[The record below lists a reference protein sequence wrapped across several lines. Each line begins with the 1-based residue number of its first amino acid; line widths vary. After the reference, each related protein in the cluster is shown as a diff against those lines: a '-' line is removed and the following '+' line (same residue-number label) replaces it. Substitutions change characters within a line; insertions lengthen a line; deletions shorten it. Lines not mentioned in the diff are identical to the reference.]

1 MFMLAIIFALS
12 GAALGSRF
20 KALVLV
26 PASGLAVSCPVL
38 MNFAYG
44 YSLRM
49 QLLAVIATV
58 MALQIGYLLGLAIR
72 LKVTPERPRVIE
84 GTSVGVFGLI
94 DDAKLAEALRDR
106 ARCPLTERFGVNRA
120 NGWAPEIDPPSEPHA
135 RTEGWGSAP
144 AQHP

>member
-1 MFMLAIIFALS
+1 
-12 GAALGSRF
+12 
-20 KALVLV
+20 
-26 PASGLAVSCPVL
+26 
-38 MNFAYG
+38 
-44 YSLRM
+44 M

-120 NGWAPEIDPPSEPHA
+120 NGWAPKSTRLRNHMRGPK
-135 RTEGWGSAP
+135 GG
-144 AQHP
+144 AQRLRNIPKSIMKVD